1 MTTVSVVVLNY
12 NYARFLGTAITSAL
26 SQTHP
31 MVEVIVVDDAS
42 TDDSREVIDR
52 FADSITA
59 VFHPTNLG
67 QGAAINSGAAQANG
81 ELVWFLDADD
91 ALLPEACATAAI
103 EFELDRRLAKFH
115 TPLAIIDGEGRWG
128 GELLPA
134 DPERLAVGDIGNHVL
149 EFRAH
154 GWPPMSGN
162 AYSMNALLRVLPIP
176 AEEYRQAADSF
187 LNEQIAVCGRLA
199 RSDEPVAAYREHG
212 GNQFAGTEV
221 DLGWL
226 RTKIRR
232 ELCSHERLGMVA
244 WQLGLND
251 YKQNPADVR
260 DVSFLGYRLASLR
273 LDPIGHP
280 IVDRTRPDGRVRLAV
295 DGIRAALANPQLAP
309 SDRVIRCSWFAALA
323 AAPRATV
330 PRLLSWYLPDG
341 PSQPIWRRR
350 RKARQQSTALTVLV
364 PPSSAKDENGGTCTN
379 R

>member
-1 MTTVSVVVLNY
+1 M
-12 NYARFLGTAITSAL
+12 
-26 SQTHP
+26 
-31 MVEVIVVDDAS
+31 IVVDDAS
-42 TDDSREVIDR
+42 TDESREVIER

-59 VFHPTNLG
+59 VFHDTNLG

-91 ALLPEACATAAI
+91 ALLPEACETAARA
-103 EFELDRRLAKFH
+103 FELDRRFAKFH
-115 TPLAIIDGEGRWG
+115 TPLAIIDGEGSWG

-134 DPERLAVGDIGNHVL
+134 DPERLAVGDIGNHIF

-162 AYSMNALLRVLPIP
+162 AYAMDALVRVLPIP
-176 AEEYRQAADSF
+176 AEDYRQAADSF
-187 LNEQIAVCGRLA
+187 LNEQIAICGTLA

-226 RTKIRR
+226 RTKIHR

-244 WQLGLND
+244 WQLGLNG
-251 YKQNPADVR
+251 YQTNPAEVR
-260 DVSFLGYRLASLR
+260 DVSFFGYRLASLR

-280 IVDRTRPDGRVRLAV
+280 IVDPSRPDGRFRLAA
-295 DGIRAALANPQLAP
+295 DGIRAALTNPQLAQ
-309 SDRVIRCSWFAALA
+309 SDRLIRCAWFAATAAVPKVLVRSLLA
-323 AAPRATV
+323 
-330 PRLLSWYLPDG
+330 WYLPDG

-350 RKARQQSTALTVLV
+350 RRARQQSTARTELV
-364 PPSSAKDENGGTCTN
+364 PSASEKDENGGTSTN